1 MLADMADSLCPICLA
16 RWPDAKARTAHLRA
30 DHPGYS
36 MRWAGRVAT
45 ITSPDGTARTLTMR
59 DFRTLRERA
68 RAGDPATA
76 DDHARLGD
84 AGPTAPN
91 ANVAP
96 AASGPIIDPE
106 PAPTRITAQTRRGRV
121 ADDAPIV
128 SRAALADAFTP
139 EMLADML
146 RDLSAVIS
154 EWDGAGAAGT
164 FSAIEARQLANLLHD
179 QMVRTVAER
188 FRGDIGRFKAAIAVL
203 VIFAGKG
210 RLHLRAIRARQAGAP
225 VVVDAA
231 SAEPAEPT
239 TEPEPAPGPR
249 PAPWAAVASP
259 QAATPV
265 APPTDGAFVPL
276 TPAEL
281 ARRQSEH
288 VRAASPAVP
297 LPQQLR
303 ESRIDG
309 LYD

>member
-1 MLADMADSLCPICLA
+1 MADSLCPVCLA

-45 ITSPDGTARTLTMR
+45 ITAPDGSERTLTMR
-59 DFRTLRERA
+59 DFRTLRGQA
-68 RAGDPATA
+68 PADAPADPAAPVPAPAGDPE
-76 DDHARLGD
+76 
-84 AGPTAPN
+84 PTA
-91 ANVAP
+91 
-96 AASGPIIDPE
+96 PE
-106 PAPTRITAQTRRGRV
+106 PAPARIAPQTRRGRMV
-121 ADDAPIV
+121 DDAPIV

-139 EMLADML
+139 EMLADLL
-146 RDLSAVIS
+146 RDLSATIS

-179 QMVRTVAER
+179 QTVRVVAER

-210 RLHLRAIRARQAGAP
+210 RVHLRAIRARQAGGP
-225 VVVDAA
+225 VVIDAA
-231 SAEPAEPT
+231 PAAPAAEPAA
-239 TEPEPAPGPR
+239 EPAPTVKT
-249 PAPWAAVASP
+249 APWAAVASP

-276 TPAEL
+276 TPADL
-281 ARRQSEH
+281 ARRQSEW
-288 VRAASPAVP
+288 VRAAAPAVP
-297 LPQQLR
+297 MPPQVR